1 MKVARSSRIVV
12 EKLAHIRRAI
22 AERFPGW
29 WASIVAHSPRSWGG
43 VVKLFR
49 DARGHVS
56 EYLGISGEGGADSPM
71 TLTRRKLATVVGGV
85 IVLSV
90 VATLLATMLIRSPA
104 EVAARTAAPEPTTIL
119 VPAEMRKIETKV
131 VTRATGKYGS
141 PRDLILVKSPLKAGP
156 RAVTSLP
163 EVGAK
168 LEEGSVV
175 MTVSGRPVFLFQ
187 GAQPSYRDLGPGVRG
202 PDVLQLEQAL
212 VRVGLNPGPVDD
224 LYDLQTGRAV
234 MALYRRAGI
243 SPFIA
248 SVAELRV
255 AEPIEANM
263 LVDGFST
270 GGPQMPSDEMIFM
283 PNLPLRVSE
292 VKTHIGAEPVDSL
305 LVTTDSTVTADGA
318 LTIDE
323 ARLVKPGM
331 EMRIDEPTLG
341 ITAHGTVKEV
351 AERPGTKGVDGFHVF
366 VSAAVADPPPT
377 LVGSSVRM
385 SIPVSS
391 TEGKVLAVPVS
402 AVFLQPDGTSS
413 VRRSV
418 NGEVQI
424 LPVTPGV
431 SSEGYVA
438 VTAPGGEL
446 KAGDLLVAGT
456 ERR

>member
-1 MKVARSSRIVV
+1 MKVTRTSRIENLARIWRVMV
-12 EKLAHIRRAI
+12 ERL
-22 AERFPGW
+22 PGW
-29 WASIVAHSPRSWGG
+29 RASIVQNFPRSWGG
-43 VVKLFR
+43 VVELFR
-49 DARGHVS
+49 RARRHVS
-56 EYLGISGEGGADSPM
+56 EYLGLSGEGGADSPM
-71 TLTRRKLATVVGGV
+71 ALTRRKLATLVGGV

-90 VATLLATMLIRSPA
+90 VATLLASMLIRSPA
-104 EVAARTAAPEPTTIL
+104 EVAARTAAPAATTIL

-141 PRDLILVKSPLKAGP
+141 PRDLILVKSPLKVGP

-168 LEEGSVV
+168 LDEGSVV
-175 MTVSGRPVFLFQ
+175 MTVSGRPVFLFR

-212 VRVGLNPGPVDD
+212 VRLGLNPGPVDD
-224 LYDLQTGRAV
+224 LYDMRTGRAV
-234 MALYRRAGI
+234 LELYRRAGI
-243 SPFIA
+243 RPYIA

-255 AEPIEANM
+255 AEPIEANL

-283 PNLPLRVSE
+283 PNVPLRVSE

-318 LTIDE
+318 LTVDE

-331 EMRIDEPTLG
+331 EIRIDEPTLG
-341 ITAHGTVKEV
+341 ISARGTVKEV

-366 VSAAVADPPPT
+366 VSAAVDNPPPT

-391 TEGKVLAVPVS
+391 TQGEVLAAPVS
-402 AVFLQPDGTSS
+402 AVYLQPDGTSS

-418 NGEVQI
+418 NGQVQV

-438 VTAPGGEL
+438 VTAPGSDL

-456 ERR
+456 ESR